1 MEYRYFRHGDTNLDP
16 TTRKPILVR
25 VYGLYRVN
33 DKEFTAE
40 KYMGSNKWELDK
52 SGDVVGSTLLG
63 MEYWYEYDEITE
75 SEAEK
80 LKQELFSEKASPVY
94 K

>member
-1 MEYRYFRHGDTNLDP
+1 MKYKYFRRGYTDLDSI
-16 TTRKPILVR
+16 THKPILIR

-33 DKEFTAE
+33 DEEFMAE
-40 KYMGSNKWELDK
+40 KYEGSGKWELDN

-75 SEAEK
+75 SEAEE
-80 LKQELFSEKASPVY
+80 LKRRLFPETA
-94 K
+94 